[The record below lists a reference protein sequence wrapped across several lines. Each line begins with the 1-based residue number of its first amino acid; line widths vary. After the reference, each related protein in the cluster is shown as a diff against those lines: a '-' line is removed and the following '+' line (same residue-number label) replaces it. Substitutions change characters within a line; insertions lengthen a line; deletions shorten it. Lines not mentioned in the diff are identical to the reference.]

1 MNLTVTKGI
10 ILWATMVGFLLL
22 AFLTKDDVNG
32 EIFAMMG
39 IITGAIASKQ
49 ISTKKITPDEKH

>member
-1 MNLTVTKGI
+1 MGN
-10 ILWATMVGFLLL
+10 MVGFLLL
-22 AFLTKDDVNG
+22 AILTKDDVNG

-49 ISTKKITPDEKH
+49 LSTKKITPDEKH